1 MKYFYYRLT
10 SLHAKSKSASVASCA
25 CAECENIVRQPVE
38 SDSLASVGY
47 NPETQTL
54 EVEFK
59 HGGVYR
65 YYNVPAHEYSELKN
79 AESPGTHFIENIKAG
94 AYSYIRVN

>member
-1 MKYFYYRLT
+1 
-10 SLHAKSKSASVASCA
+10 
-25 CAECENIVRQPVE
+25 VRQPVE
-38 SDSLASVGY
+38 SVNLASVGY
-47 NPETQTL
+47 SPETQTL

-79 AESPGTHFIENIKAG
+79 AEFHGTHFIENIKAG